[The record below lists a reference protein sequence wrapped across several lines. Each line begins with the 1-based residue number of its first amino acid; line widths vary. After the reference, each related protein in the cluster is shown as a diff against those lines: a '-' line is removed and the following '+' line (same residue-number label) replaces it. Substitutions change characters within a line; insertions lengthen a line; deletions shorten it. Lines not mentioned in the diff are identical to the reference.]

1 MSIERSYKGSCFCGA
16 VEFTVSGEPAAMG
29 YCHCE
34 SCRHWSAGPVNAF
47 TLWKPDAVQVT
58 RGADNI
64 GTYNK
69 TPRSYRKWCKTC
81 GGHLFTDHPEMGL
94 IDVYA
99 AVIPDGCYLIG
110 AQAAAQLKTGTVKA
124 PVFFRCSRLHQP
136 IRLQRPA
143 RQQTD
148 SASRVSTG
156 FLIPRKPRYS
166 TLSRCDRL
174 ESRSK
179 SHRLW

>member
-1 MSIERSYKGSCFCGA
+1 MNTERSYKGSCFCGA
-16 VEFTVSGEPAAMG
+16 VELTVSGEPVGMG

-47 TLWKPDAVQVT
+47 TLWKPEAVQVT

-99 AVIPDGCYLIG
+99 ALIPDLAYSPGVHVHYQETVLRIKDG
-110 AQAAAQLKTGTVKA
+110 LPKLKDVPNELGGSGISV
-124 PVFFRCSRLHQP
+124 
-136 IRLQRPA
+136 
-143 RQQTD
+143 D
-148 SASRVSTG
+148 
-156 FLIPRKPRYS
+156 
-166 TLSRCDRL
+166 
-174 ESRSK
+174 E
-179 SHRLW
+179 